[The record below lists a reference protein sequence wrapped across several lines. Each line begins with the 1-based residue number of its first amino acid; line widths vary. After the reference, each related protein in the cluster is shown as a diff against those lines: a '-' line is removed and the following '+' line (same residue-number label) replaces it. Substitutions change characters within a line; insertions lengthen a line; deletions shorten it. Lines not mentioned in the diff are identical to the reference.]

1 MEYEKQIEIKL
12 EGNNC
17 IINFPKEQNVSQQN
31 NSLTNI
37 DDISFSV
44 SATSEE
50 DLNSKNNI
58 YNCCKDN
65 NASNSKQCLHSNEK
79 SKLEITYQSI
89 FNSELKS
96 ESSNIKTP
104 LLLLNSKNN
113 LDNLKQQKKDSV
125 VKRLDFNINSNNK
138 ENNNNSNDNNI
149 RLVKENKYN
158 INSEIPNINIRKLPL
173 IKNNIIKKISKNL
186 NKEYFIHE
194 KIYSSNKNIQRI
206 ILDKKIKE
214 NSLKNTNMNCQ
225 QNKNKTQI
233 IDNINNILNN
243 ESFNN
248 NNYQITENFI
258 AKGNLN
264 FITNKISNN
273 NASIILN
280 RCSSKPNLSNMRQK
294 LNNILKLNSKEKENT
309 VIQKEKL
316 KNNALK
322 ELDIM
327 PKIMCYE
334 NINNNNNNI
343 KINKLKKNPI
353 LYPSLTSGNN
363 NTNLNIF
370 NSFNKSANN
379 NNKMKSFN
387 INENSNLKTPL
398 ILNKQIILSTPKT
411 NSYSCSTSYS
421 AKNNKIQNDINM
433 SSEIK
438 NIVKEK
444 DPMLV
449 KMEAHNS
456 LLKNFFM
463 NKNNYK
469 TTDNKEN
476 ISNNLSNNFNINNND
491 EYRFFV
497 NKFNN
502 TSEKNYGNNIINKS
516 ININNYKEF
525 RLRKFNTDCKLSTN
539 KPKKIGLL
547 TERNIKNNNLN
558 TNFLNDNKYANNM
571 NDFQKLIKKNEYNYN
586 FFNSIN
592 K

>member
-65 NASNSKQCLHSNEK
+65 NASNSKQCLYSNEK

-294 LNNILKLNSKEKENT
+294 LNNILKLNSKEKEN
-309 VIQKEKL
+309 INIYKEKP
-316 KNNALK
+316 KNNILK

-327 PKIMCYE
+327 PKIMCNDSM
-334 NINNNNNNI
+334 NINNNIGTKNF
-343 KINKLKKNPI
+343 KKNTI
-353 LYPSLTSGNN
+353 IYPSLTSGNN
-363 NTNLNIF
+363 NNTNLNVF

-379 NNKMKSFN
+379 NKIKPFN
-387 INENSNLKTPL
+387 INENSNTKTPL

-421 AKNNKIQNDINM
+421 AKNNKIQNDINI
-433 SSEIK
+433 SS
-438 NIVKEK
+438 EK
-444 DPMLV
+444 DPILV
-449 KMEAHNS
+449 KIEAHNS
-456 LLKNFFM
+456 LMKNFLM
-463 NKNNYK
+463 NKNNFK
-469 TTDNKEN
+469 NMENKEN
-476 ISNNLSNNFNINNND
+476 ISNNMNNEN
-491 EYRFFV
+491 YKFFV

-502 TSEKNYGNNIINKS
+502 NTSEKTYGKKYEDES
-516 ININNYKEF
+516 INDNKGIRVK
-525 RLRKFNTDCKLSTN
+525 KFNTDFKLPIN
-539 KPKKIGLL
+539 KYNKISLL
-547 TERNIKNNNLN
+547 TDRNIKNNIKNCN
-558 TNFLNDNKYANNM
+558 VNKIYLKDAKNI
-571 NDFQKLIKKNEYNYN
+571 FKKNEYEYDNEII
-586 FFNSIN
+586 NSIR